1 MKIGIISINMYSKGL
16 NFACPLH
23 TWAFQQLLF
32 QHGID
37 NEIINY
43 KPVYYNDFDLKHP
56 ADYYDKLYRSMEKQD
71 GEDKEEK
78 LKELAYKRDSYK
90 ELYCEREIRYDKF
103 QKFKINIMLKR
114 TSVTI
119 QIYWKFSTLDLM
131 AIFVLRMLFGKM
143 SRDMVLIEASF

>member
-103 QKFKINIMLKR
+103 QKFID
-114 TSVTI
+114 
-119 QIYWKFSTLDLM
+119 KFY
-131 AIFVLRMLFGKM
+131 I
-143 SRDMVLIEASF
+143 

>member
-103 QKFKINIMLKR
+103 QKFIDKHYVKTDKCYNSDLLE
-114 TSVTI
+114 VL
-119 QIYWKFSTLDLM
+119 TLDLM